1 MIEKI
6 LSDTIDKF
14 NQKAATDEKLKA
26 ELAGISRSIVLRLK
40 DGRSF
45 HFQLADGRAEK
56 PKAGDIDRPDISIES
71 DEATIEALYK
81 REMRVMKAL
90 ALKKLRID
98 SSLEDMLR
106 LRKFF

>member
-6 LSDTIDKF
+6 LSETIDKF
-14 NQKAATDEKLKA
+14 NEKAATDEKLKA
-26 ELAGISRSIVLRLK
+26 ELAGVSRSIVLRLD
-40 DGRSF
+40 DGRKF
-45 HFQLADGRAEK
+45 HFQLVNGRAGK
-56 PKAGDIDRPDISIES
+56 PEVGDLDEPDISIES
-71 DEATIEALYK
+71 DEATIEALYT

-98 SSLEDMLR
+98 GSFEDLLR